1 MYDKQTKSKFIY
13 LCKVEQIWILF
24 VVCHAYEFLEE
35 QSTVS
40 NSEIFL
46 AFRNPNRDDQCLG
59 TSALFRNGQVLKH
72 ENGYFADLHFNDS
85 SNLMKGSTYNYHLEI
100 VTTGTDLVS
109 ESSVLTRCTGEYL
122 LFEMIKWGTKKLTK
136 VKLFAKSCFVQ
147 NYVFVRKKG
156 QSQVFECVEQNDSL
170 DIFEIKRFA

>member
-40 NSEIFL
+40 SSEVFL
-46 AFRNPNRDDQCLG
+46 LFRNPNRDDQCVR
-59 TSALFRNGQVLKH
+59 TSAIYRNGQLLELV
-72 ENGYFADLHFNDS
+72 NGSFSDLRVNDS
-85 SNLMKGSTYNYHLEI
+85 SNLKKGSVYNYHLEI

-109 ESSVLTRCTGEYL
+109 SSSVLTRCTGE
-122 LFEMIKWGTKKLTK
+122 F
-136 VKLFAKSCFVQ
+136 FH
-147 NYVFVRKKG
+147 
-156 QSQVFECVEQNDSL
+156 
-170 DIFEIKRFA
+170 